1 MEDVINN
8 SQASNQSFSAFVNWK
23 ECDSQS
29 MGQLA
34 AMVKE
39 VEEEKKATR
48 AEKLRA
54 RLGLG
59 MYKVKTNQIEK
70 SGSEIMTTWE
80 TTSSSDSLNVST
92 SSATSAQHIPSITLS
107 HARQTGPSHVV
118 ANLDPGRPIPKLIGG
133 PQLLPTAFSS
143 RMIHEYALPSS
154 PPDDLPKCVSPEMVM
169 SPTKPDYRTPVMKRI
184 IEEAYSDD
192 EEEEDEMSPEE
203 RLQRQREKRFKMGDL
218 TSSVV
223 KGNAAKG
230 LLELMSGRR

>member
-1 MEDVINN
+1 
-8 SQASNQSFSAFVNWK
+8 
-23 ECDSQS
+23 
-29 MGQLA
+29 MGQLT

-39 VEEEKKATR
+39 VEDEKKTTR

-80 TTSSSDSLNVST
+80 TTSSSDSLNASTSTHSTLT
-92 SSATSAQHIPSITLS
+92 SSATSVQPIPSITLS
-107 HARQTGPSHVV
+107 HTHQPTVSHVV

-169 SPTKPDYRTPVMKRI
+169 SPTRPDYRTPVMKRI
-184 IEEAYSDD
+184 VEQEYSDD
-192 EEEEDEMSPEE
+192 EEEEDELSPEE